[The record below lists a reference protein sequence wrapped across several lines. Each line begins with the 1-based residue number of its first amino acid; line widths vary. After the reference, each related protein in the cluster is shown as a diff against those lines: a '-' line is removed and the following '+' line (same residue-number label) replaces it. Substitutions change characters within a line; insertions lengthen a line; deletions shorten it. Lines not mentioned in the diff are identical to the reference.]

1 MQLVLRKVRKPIRE
15 LRNSLQDMPTTAP
28 QRMVHNLRTRSR
40 RLEAISA
47 ALLPREQE
55 ETRRL
60 LKSMKSIRKAAGAV
74 RNTDVLESRVLT
86 LLRQHPDPSL
96 KRLLAQ
102 LRSARAERAHELA
115 DEFAS
120 NRKEIRRRLKNFAER
135 VEKRFSKAPL
145 DTEGATRLYEEIC
158 HWPPLKPENLHAF
171 RIKLKE
177 LRYIVQ
183 LTEGANPP
191 FMRALENA
199 RVRIGTWHDWE
210 ELHRTA
216 NEILSP
222 HKDRRAIQLIAEV
235 ESKKLLLA
243 MRAAHSL
250 RTRYLTTNSP
260 LRIAEH

>member
-1 MQLVLRKVRKPIRE
+1 
-15 LRNSLQDMPTTAP
+15 
-28 QRMVHNLRTRSR
+28 MVHNLRTRSR

-55 ETRRL
+55 EARRL
-60 LKSMKSIRKAAGAV
+60 LKSMKPLRKAAGAV
-74 RNTDVLESRVLT
+74 RNMDVLESRVLS
-86 LLRQHPDPSL
+86 LLRHHPERSL
-96 KRLLAQ
+96 KRLLAH
-102 LRSARAERAHELA
+102 LRSARAEHAHELA
-115 DEFAS
+115 DKFAS
-120 NRKEIRRRLKNFAER
+120 NRKEIRRRLKEFAER
-135 VEKRFSKAPL
+135 VEKQFSKAPP
-145 DTEGATRLYEEIC
+145 DTEGAARLYEEIR

-177 LRYIVQ
+177 LRYMLQ
-183 LTEGANPP
+183 LTDGANPP

-222 HKDRRAIQLIAEV
+222 SKDRRAIQLIAEV

-243 MRAAHSL
+243 MRAAQTL
-250 RTRYLTTNSP
+250 RTRYLMTSSS
-260 LRIAEH
+260 LGIAEP